1 MSPETLFK
9 GPDSLR
15 WRGENRAL
23 LLTLIFAPTTVGI
36 VGYVLREQ
44 LSSQQIAFL
53 IVAAMVYVSIA
64 RGRLLGTSVRLHDRQ
79 LPSVYAIAAGCARD
93 LGMRMPHVFVRED
106 QYTCVTSMGLGEPY
120 SIVISS
126 TWLPYLDDQELAF
139 LIGREFGHIAAGH
152 SRITSLFTAS
162 GKENPFISIVFGA
175 WLRRTEYTGDRVG
188 LLCCGSMEAA
198 ARAIFTCSFHQ
209 VSKKV
214 DYSAFIDQRVELQ
227 SDPTLKLGELLG
239 QEPYATNRLRQ
250 LETFVASPQFASWR
264 TRIAAER
271 QAADVASV
279 AVSAPP
285 AHGSRVDKHALAGNW
300 IRAAA
305 FVLDWIIVSSIVSS
319 GKVINVSVNGTSAG
333 KHAVSAS
340 EMTAATVQQY
350 AVDWMS
356 SHLPLF
362 QAALPDA
369 VGFVCVFLY
378 AAVLVALVGRTFGM
392 MVLGLRVVRP
402 DFRRVGAARAAWRYF
417 VMFFSV
423 ALVVPMFGF
432 LKRPALQDW
441 ITGTRVV
448 RGSYAP

>member
-15 WRGENRAL
+15 WRGEKRAL

-79 LPSVYAIAAGCARD
+79 LPSVYAIVARCARD

-139 LIGREFGHIAAGH
+139 LIGRELGHIAAGH

-175 WLRRTEYTGDRVG
+175 WLRRTEYTADRVG

-239 QEPYATNRLRQ
+239 QEPYATNRLRE
-250 LETFVASPQFASWR
+250 LETFAVSGQFAAWR
-264 TRIAAER
+264 ARIATEVPS
-271 QAADVASV
+271 AAL
-279 AVSAPP
+279 SAIP
-285 AHGSRVDKHALAGNW
+285 ATELPVPGSHIDKHALAGNW

-305 FVLDWIIVSSIVSS
+305 FALDWVIVSAIVSS
-319 GKVINVSVNGTSAG
+319 GKAIDVSVKGASAG
-333 KHAVSAS
+333 KHAMVASDMTSA
-340 EMTAATVQQY
+340 TLQQY
-350 AVDWMS
+350 ATDWLS

-402 DFRRVGAARAAWRYF
+402 DYRRVGAGRAAWRSF
-417 VMFFSV
+417 VMFFSL
-423 ALVVPMFGF
+423 ALVVPMLGF
-432 LKRPALQDW
+432 FRRPALQDW
-441 ITGTRVV
+441 LTSTRVV